1 VVTAADCTVC
11 CVSLDWAKWDSAWSG
26 TESMDLRQ
34 YLPVIAGLSEMQMI
48 RLPSNGTVT
57 KALAV
62 RNPPLAPQLS
72 Y

>member
-1 VVTAADCTVC
+1 
-11 CVSLDWAKWDSAWSG
+11 
-26 TESMDLRQ
+26 MDLRQ

-62 RNPPLAPQLS
+62 RNPPSIAWTKSSKSLS
-72 Y
+72 R